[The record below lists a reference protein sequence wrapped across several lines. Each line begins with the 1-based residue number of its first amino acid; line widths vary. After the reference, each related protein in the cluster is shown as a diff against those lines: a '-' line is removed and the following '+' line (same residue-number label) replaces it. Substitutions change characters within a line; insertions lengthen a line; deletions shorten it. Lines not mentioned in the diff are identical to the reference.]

1 MKSLNEQ
8 QNVRT
13 APIKTEILLKVIKYT
28 INNNSGNWDFENLD
42 DTFMRMLE
50 NNLKLVGMSPKFNIL
65 DYIFAFIKENA
76 DLIQA
81 GNFKESEFYV
91 VPKKK
96 KFKWT
101 GQEVY
106 NARKGDTYSSTEEM
120 YSKEFLETA
129 LYNNEIEVWSGKLG
143 DEEIYET
150 WDTEVTILDIEEIPF
165 NSTQTEIP
173 FNSTQTESVVKE
185 LKNLQE
191 ILGKK

>member
-1 MKSLNEQ
+1 MKLLNEQ

-28 INNNSGNWDFENLD
+28 INNNSGDWDFKNLD
-42 DTFMRMLE
+42 VNDRFFDALSD
-50 NNLKLVGMSPKFNIL
+50 NLKLVGLSRNFNLL

-101 GQEVY
+101 GEEVY
-106 NARKGDTYSSTEEM
+106 TARKGDTYTDTEEM

-129 LYNNEIEVWSGKLG
+129 LHNNEIEIWGGKLER
-143 DEEIYET
+143 EEIYDS
-150 WDTEVTILDIEEIPF
+150 WDTEVNILNIEEIPF
-165 NSTQTEIP
+165 SN
-173 FNSTQTESVVKE
+173 TQTESVVKE

>member
-13 APIKTEILLKVIKYT
+13 APIKTGVLLKVIKYT
-28 INNNSGNWDFENLD
+28 INNNPGNWNFENLD
-42 DTFMRMLE
+42 SDDKFMEILKD
-50 NNLKLVGMSPKFNIL
+50 NLKLVGISNNFNNF

-76 DLIQA
+76 DLIQD
-81 GNFKESEFYV
+81 GNFNESDYI
-91 VPKKK
+91 VPQKK

-101 GQEVY
+101 GEEVY
-106 NARKGDTYSSTEEM
+106 TARKGDTYSHTEEM

-129 LYNNEIEVWSGKLG
+129 LHNNEIEVWGGKLEH
-143 DEEIYET
+143 EEIYDTYET
-150 WDTEVTILDIEEIPF
+150 EIIIHDIE
-165 NSTQTEIP
+165 EIP